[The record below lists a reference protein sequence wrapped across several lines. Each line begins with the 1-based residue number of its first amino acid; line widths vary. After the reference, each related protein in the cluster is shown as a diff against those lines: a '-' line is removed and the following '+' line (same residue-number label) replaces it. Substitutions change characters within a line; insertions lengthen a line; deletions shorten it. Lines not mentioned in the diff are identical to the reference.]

1 MRHMVGRLLV
11 PSRPAQQSRVPAGVE
26 EGPELASSDG
36 WRKAAK
42 DAAHLPHGRSRSP
55 LHCLKALDER
65 FKMGR
70 KRTDGCSRRR
80 HESWEGPAC
89 CELARV
95 ASTSPTDTILLDA
108 LYSYS
113 QGFDFH
119 WLLF

>member
-1 MRHMVGRLLV
+1 MRHMMGRLLV

-89 CELARV
+89 CELDTCCEYV
-95 ASTSPTDTILLDA
+95 ADGYLISSG
-108 LYSYS
+108 S
-113 QGFDFH
+113 
-119 WLLF
+119 